1 MEEYVQEFRRVVR
14 GSRYEG
20 KPLVEKF
27 KKEMN
32 GAIRRK
38 LIEAEHLPRSIEQ
51 WYERMINL
59 NKHWRKSRKEEERL
73 RRRKEIE
80 TQIPRVNISKC

>member
-80 TQIPRVNISKC
+80 TQMPRVNISKC